1 MLFFPAQ
8 QISGRL
14 GLPCLGRALLKNTIG
29 MSTAHRFRAH
39 SLQLQKNKNK
49 NKKNERRQKIKKNIC
64 SLFNLFICQP
74 YSQGTSHEVL

>member
-49 NKKNERRQKIKKNIC
+49 KMKGGRK
-64 SLFNLFICQP
+64 
-74 YSQGTSHEVL
+74 

>member
-49 NKKNERRQKIKKNIC
+49 NKKMKGGRK
-64 SLFNLFICQP
+64 
-74 YSQGTSHEVL
+74 